1 MQFRTPFNYDA
12 DAVSRETGLV
22 CPEDSLAVQSERD
35 ECDINFIMQKFGR
48 TGQLPVMSSLPLN
61 GDFTGVFDFQ
71 SAMNLIV
78 EAERSFMSLPADL
91 RSRFGNDPAKF
102 VDFCSDES
110 NLDEMRKLGLAIPDK
125 PAVGGIGGSA
135 PDGKPGGDSNNQSG
149 AT

>member
-125 PAVGGIGGSA
+125 PAV
-135 PDGKPGGDSNNQSG
+135 
-149 AT
+149 